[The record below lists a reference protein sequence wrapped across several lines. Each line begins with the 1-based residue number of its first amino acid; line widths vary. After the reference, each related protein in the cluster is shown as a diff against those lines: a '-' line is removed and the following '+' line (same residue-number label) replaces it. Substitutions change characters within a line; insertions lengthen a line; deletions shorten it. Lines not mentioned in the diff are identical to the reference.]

1 MSEKSA
7 YTYSYSRL
15 RGELIAKKSFELKKY
30 GKQTELEWLC
40 RAYLH
45 DEEISKYNS
54 IEWQALGIDI
64 NTLPKIIKWIDNFL
78 ESARII
84 VYLRDHAQNIL
95 ANTSDSSSEE
105 MVKSFVKNCNN
116 YLLIWKLHDIFFV
129 KLKWRTLSN
138 GENRPFIFRI
148 EDPTTVP
155 VSLTDT
161 TKYATMRAI
170 RGRVDLGRLI
180 MRDATIVQL
189 LPTIDEERGNGCFT
203 THVVLNTSLF
213 VRFYIRQL
221 YYSTKDES
229 EWLHITNRLCLTDE
243 LLKQIRNSLTYI
255 TNRSLN
261 GRKQPEIQ
269 ALFVICVYLALEAE
283 EDSPYSP
290 YYKSCVIA
298 MRKQLIKA
306 NVTEQQI
313 YTGIEALRDTI
324 NKTPMKEFAE
334 KAAKVEIVSTKNYS
348 NSPQTIEKEHPVV
361 FISYSWDG
369 KEHEEWV
376 LKLATDLRF
385 DNGIDVI
392 LDKWDLRLGKL
403 LPDFMAHAVTD
414 SDRVICVMTPNYKKK
429 SDGLTG
435 GVGLEY
441 SIISAEIQ
449 KDVKT
454 DKFIPLFRSGE
465 DVPTFLAGRDYIDMR
480 DDTKYLEKIEDLA
493 RDILKIPKYEKPQ
506 LGAIPKFD

>member
-1 MSEKSA
+1 MSDKRA

-15 RGELIAKKSFELKKY
+15 RGELIAKKSFEPKKY

-45 DEEISKYNS
+45 DEEINKYNS

-64 NTLPKIIKWIDNFL
+64 DILPKIIKWIDNFL

-84 VYLRDHAQNIL
+84 VYLRDHALNIL
-95 ANTSDSSSEE
+95 ANTSDVSSEE
-105 MVKSFVKNCNN
+105 MVKSFVKKCNN
-116 YLLIWKLHDIFFV
+116 YLLLWKLHDLFFA
-129 KLKWRTLSN
+129 KLKRLRMSN
-138 GENRPFIFRI
+138 GEIRPFIFRI

-170 RGRVDLGRLI
+170 SGRVDLGRLI
-180 MRDATIVQL
+180 MRDATIVPL

-203 THVVLNTSLF
+203 VLVVLNASLF

-243 LLKQIRNSLTYI
+243 LLKQIRHSLTYI

-269 ALFVICVYLALEAE
+269 ALFVICVYLALESE
-283 EDSPYSP
+283 EETLYSP

-306 NVTEQQI
+306 SVSEQQI
-313 YTGIEALRDTI
+313 LTGIETLREAI

-334 KAAKVEIVSTKNYS
+334 SAAKVEITPANNYS
-348 NSPQTIEKEHPVV
+348 SQQTIEMKHPIV

-369 KEHEEWV
+369 KEHEDWV
-376 LKLATDLRF
+376 LKLAKDLCS
-385 DNGIDVI
+385 DYGIEVV
-392 LDKWDLRLGKL
+392 LDKWELRLGKL

-465 DVPTFLAGRDYIDMR
+465 DAPTFLAGRDYIDMR

-493 RDILKIPKYEKPQ
+493 RDILVIPKYEKPQ